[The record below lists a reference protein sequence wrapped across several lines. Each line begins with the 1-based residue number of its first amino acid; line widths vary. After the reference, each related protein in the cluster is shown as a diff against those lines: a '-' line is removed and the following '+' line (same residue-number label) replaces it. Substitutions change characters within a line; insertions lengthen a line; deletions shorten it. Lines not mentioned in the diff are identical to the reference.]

1 MVTIQEKSELQHYS
15 SNNLM
20 DKCVI
25 ASDSFKETLSS
36 KQIADLF
43 EIEYKK
49 VFSNAVLEKVVLGDG
64 GETH

>member
-1 MVTIQEKSELQHYS
+1 
-15 SNNLM
+15 M